1 MSTPPKIDETDR
13 KILRALRADG
23 RLTNLKLAE
32 QVGLSPTPCWNRVR
46 ALEEAGVIEGY
57 AALLNQKALG
67 LPDTVM
73 IEVTLEHHDDDT
85 LARFGNEITRLPEV
99 VEAFL
104 VTGEYDYRSRSPS
117 PAPRV
122 TRNSCASAC
131 TSSRACGTAV
141 PRSCCGGSSTR
152 PRSSRDAWV
161 PSVRR
166 RRAASAQSVQELVDR
181 AVERAWIAQVHA
193 MRRAGDV
200 DAPRLRQPARQRIQ
214 HGG

>member
-1 MSTPPKIDETDR
+1 
-13 KILRALRADG
+13 
-23 RLTNLKLAE
+23 
-32 QVGLSPTPCWNRVR
+32 
-46 ALEEAGVIEGY
+46 
-57 AALLNQKALG
+57 
-67 LPDTVM
+67 M

-104 VTGEYDYRSRSPS
+104 VTGEYDYLIKVAVAGTEGYEEFLRKRLYKLKGVRHSRSTFVLRRLKHS
-117 PAPRV
+117 
-122 TRNSCASAC
+122 
-131 TSSRACGTAV
+131 
-141 PRSCCGGSSTR
+141 